1 MRILI
6 CHGYLLRGTG
16 SNQYV
21 QSLTRALCKQG
32 HRVLVMCQE
41 SDPTLD
47 FVSSY
52 LREESQDSGAQV
64 VWQQDTPYEGTCMVY
79 QPDIGGLLPV
89 YVADSYP
96 GFTVKEFTA
105 LDENELGRYVDRN
118 RRALERLVEQF
129 APAAILVNH
138 AVMLPFIT
146 RPVAGRAGVPY
157 CVCIHGSAIE
167 YTVRKDPR
175 YLPYGAEGLSGA
187 RRIFVPSEHTARQ
200 VIEVFGDLVEDL
212 GRALAPLPPGVDTD
226 LFAPAGDDLEGSTDA
241 LLAAIE
247 ARTRGVTVGDFGRR
261 SGTAGAAAGAGE
273 PDISAEVEAINAQHP
288 DWLPD
293 ADLDARLDAFARAG
307 GPFLMYLGKLLETK
321 GVQCVLPALPL
332 VMDREPA
339 ARLVVV
345 GFGELRGI
353 LELMVDALDAGDMPA
368 LRELCEFG
376 NERCELC
383 AGSFDHVLEFIRDM
397 EERGELRGYAR
408 RCREAGVRGA
418 VLFTGYLTPEEHR
431 HLLGHATA
439 LLVPSLAQEAFGLVA
454 TEAMAAGVL
463 PIASNHSGLEAAM
476 APVREVWGAEAAPF
490 LLDTGGRLV
499 ESIAR
504 ACADVLARPLPEL
517 REKGGRM
524 REVVRRRFSWDAQAA
539 LLASEMREG
548 AGGVRDP
555 A

>member
-32 HRVLVMCQE
+32 HHVLVMCQE
-41 SDPTLD
+41 GDPSLD

-52 LREESQDSGAQV
+52 LREESPDSGARV

-89 YVADSYP
+89 YVADNYP
-96 GFTVKEFTA
+96 GFRVKEFTA
-105 LDENELGRYVDRN
+105 LDEAGLGWYVDRN
-118 RRALERLVEQF
+118 RHALERLVEQF

-157 CVCIHGSAIE
+157 YVCIHGSAIE

-187 RRIFVPSEHTARQ
+187 RKIFVPSEHTGRQ
-200 VIEVFGDLVEDL
+200 VIEVFGDLVADL
-212 GRALAPLPPGVDTD
+212 DGALAPLPPGVDTD
-226 LFAPAGDDLEGSTDA
+226 LFAPAGDDLEGSTGA
-241 LLAAIE
+241 LLAAVE
-247 ARTRGVTVGDFGRR
+247 ARTQGVTVGDFGRR
-261 SGTAGAAAGAGE
+261 ASGAGAGE
-273 PDISAEVEAINAQHP
+273 PEISGEVAAINALHP

-293 ADLDARLDAFARAG
+293 TDLDVKLGAFARAD

-321 GVQCVLPALPL
+321 GVQCVLPAMPL
-332 VMDREPA
+332 VVERHPD
-339 ARLVVV
+339 ARLLVV

-353 LELMVDALDAGDMPA
+353 LELMTDALDAGDMPA

-376 NERCELC
+376 NARCALC
-383 AGSFDHVLEFIRDM
+383 AGSFDHVLDFIRDM

-408 RCREAGVRGA
+408 RCREAGVRES

-431 HLLGHATA
+431 HLLGHATV

-463 PIASNHSGLEAAM
+463 PVASDHSGLATAM
-476 APVREVWGAEAAPF
+476 EPVRRVWGDEAAPF

-504 ACADVLARPLPEL
+504 ACTGALDMPLPL
-517 REKGGRM
+517 LLEKGRRM
-524 REVVRRRFSWDAQAA
+524 REVVRERFSWDAQAG
-539 LLASEMREG
+539 LLVSEIGEG
-548 AGGVRDP
+548 AGGGGDP